1 MTAERRLAKLEG
13 ALSPKAA
20 TLLWLEEA
28 QQFPSL
34 PAYVDWLI
42 EQPISAAPL
51 ERVPA
56 QARAAAVEALRGQPR
71 AAVREAAHQAIRDAI
86 FLVELVL
93 RLNSVAEETVRIEGL
108 RYAALF
114 WEMRALAAEAELARG
129 REHPDAD
136 HTIAER
142 WQAWR
147 EGSTG
152 LAAGSSSKRRPERS
166 WSAATSRAPPP
177 SFPISPR
184 TGCGCASRP
193 SDWPAS
199 AISSMSRPR
208 RSMERAADGA
218 ERPADR
224 RSTCTN
230 SVPRPSRARPT
241 RRRPWSTRLGLRPSI
256 PLATPTVWQP
266 SRNAGCAPN
275 AVPESS
281 WRSESHPRDSDAS
294 AWSPRMDSNRPR
306 RP

>member
-1 MTAERRLAKLEG
+1 M
-13 ALSPKAA
+13 
-20 TLLWLEEA
+20 
-28 QQFPSL
+28 
-34 PAYVDWLI
+34 
-42 EQPISAAPL
+42 
-51 ERVPA
+51 
-56 QARAAAVEALRGQPR
+56 
-71 AAVREAAHQAIRDAI
+71 REAAHQAIRDAI

-152 LAAGSSSKRRPERS
+152 LAAGLFLNEEARALLERRYLEGTPTLFPDLAADWLRLCEQAERLAGLGDLVDVT
-166 WSAATSRAPPP
+166 AATV
-177 SFPISPR
+177 
-184 TGCGCASRP
+184 
-193 SDWPAS
+193 
-199 AISSMSRPR
+199 
-208 RSMERAADGA
+208 DGA
-218 ERPADR
+218 RRRRGERPADR

>member
-1 MTAERRLAKLEG
+1 VTAERRLAKLEG

-152 LAAGSSSKRRPERS
+152 LAAGLFLKEEARALLERRYLEGTPTLFPDLAADWLRLCEQAERLAGLGDLVDVT
-166 WSAATSRAPPP
+166 AATVDGARRRRGRAP
-177 SFPISPR
+177 
-184 TGCGCASRP
+184 GRP
-193 SDWPAS
+193 QIDLHQL
-199 AISSMSRPR
+199 
-208 RSMERAADGA
+208 RAAALEGAPDEAASLVDAARAAALDTLGDTDGVAAIA
-218 ERPADR
+218 ERR
-224 RSTCTN
+224 L
-230 SVPRPSRARPT
+230 RAER
-241 RRRPWSTRLGLRPSI
+241 G
-256 PLATPTVWQP
+256 A
-266 SRNAGCAPN
+266 
-275 AVPESS
+275 
-281 WRSESHPRDSDAS
+281 
-294 AWSPRMDSNRPR
+294 
-306 RP
+306 